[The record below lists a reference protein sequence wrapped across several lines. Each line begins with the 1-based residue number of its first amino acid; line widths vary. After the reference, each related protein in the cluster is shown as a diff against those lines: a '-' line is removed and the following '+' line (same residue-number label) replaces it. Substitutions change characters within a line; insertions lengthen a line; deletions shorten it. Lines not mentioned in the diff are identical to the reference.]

1 MPTASTR
8 ATIHLER
15 LRSNVAAI
23 LARMPGVEMMGVVKA
38 DGYGHGSVAI
48 SLELEKLG
56 VGVLGVATVSEGVLL
71 RNAGITSR
79 IIVFSPPLSDRIGFY
94 DTYDLELVIDSE
106 ESLDLALGAGFA
118 ARCHLKIDTGMG
130 RLGEYEEKATDILRR
145 IERDRLLSLSSVWTH
160 FARAD
165 EAEDSFTD
173 VQFERFNDF
182 IGALGGAPAP
192 LHVAASAAVFTRPE
206 TVDASRFS
214 MARVGIALYGL
225 LDIDNERPPS
235 GLTPVMELTSQIV
248 AIKWVPAGTPI
259 SYGARWRADKET
271 RIATISAG
279 YADGLPRALSNRGS
293 VRIAGELYPI
303 VGTVCMDMIM
313 VDLGPQED
321 SGRDVRI
328 GDEVSLFGAEA
339 PTCFDV
345 ADQASTITYV
355 PVCAV
360 SSRVPRIYIDR
371 KADKDQMLS

>member
-1 MPTASTR
+1 MPTASTT

-15 LRSNVAAI
+15 LRSNVATI
-23 LARMPGVEMMGVVKA
+23 RDRMPGIEMMGVVKA

-48 SLELEKLG
+48 SLELEKMD

-71 RNAGITSR
+71 RNAGITTR
-79 IIVFSPPLSDRIGFY
+79 IIVFAPPLPDRIDFY
-94 DTYDLELVIDSE
+94 NTYDLELVIDSE
-106 ESLDLALGAGFA
+106 KSLEVALSAGVS

-130 RLGEYEEKATDILRR
+130 RLGEYEKKATDILRR
-145 IERDRLLSLSSVWTH
+145 IERDRLLRLSSAWTH

-173 VQFERFNDF
+173 VQLQRFTDF
-182 IGALGGAPAP
+182 IDALGGAPAP

-206 TVDASRFS
+206 TVDASYFS

-225 LDIDNERPPS
+225 LDIENERPPS
-235 GLTPVMELTSQIV
+235 GLTPVMELTSRIV
-248 AIKWVPAGTPI
+248 AIKQVPAGTPI

-293 VRIAGELYPI
+293 VRIAGELFPI

-313 VDLGPQED
+313 VDLGSQEN
-321 SGRDVRI
+321 SAHDVRI
-328 GDEVSLFGAEA
+328 GDDVSLFGAEA

-360 SSRVPRIYIDR
+360 SSRVPRIYVD
-371 KADKDQMLS
+371 